1 MRKIFSLIGI
11 YLLISCALYAQEP
24 ILKSGYINPVD
35 IPVRLSGTFCEL
47 RLNHF
52 HAGIDIKTQS
62 VEGKLIRSVLEGYV
76 SRILVST
83 SGYGKALYIAHPN
96 GRTTVY
102 AHLQRFE
109 PKIEEYVRKAQ
120 YQKESFEIELFP
132 EKDLFVVK
140 QGDVIAYSG
149 NTGGS
154 QGPHLHFEIR
164 ETTTQVPIDPLSN
177 GFKVKDFIRPTL
189 TLLKMYPQGPGSH
202 IVGNQK
208 PKEFFLAGWGPVYRL
223 CDYDTVS
230 IGGKASF
237 GLMAY
242 DLLNDETNKNGY
254 YSSELFIDSN
264 LVMSYDFSRMPFDET
279 RFIHSLCDFA
289 EYQHTGRWI
298 PQTRIQPGNKLGVYK
313 ARLNEGIYSF
323 EPGRIYKLRY
333 VIKDYYQNESILTFY
348 VKGQRLQAPKSPQPD
363 NCQKVLAWKSE
374 SSYETSD
381 FKFIAPAGA
390 FYDTVH
396 FYYSTKKSSPAYY
409 APYHHVHRKETPI
422 QAPCTLKLKPT
433 GLKPELYDKALV
445 VRINDR
451 GSPVSVGGTFE
462 NGWVTATIRVF
473 GTYSVLIDTIKPSI
487 KPINISASKNLA
499 KQKTIKIQI
508 RDNLAGIKSYRATI
522 NNKWILMEYD
532 AKESLLTYTID
543 ELLLKPTNNF
553 FLEVTDQKN
562 NQAFFQLNL
571 SYTK

>member
-1 MRKIFSLIGI
+1 MRIFYSFLGAL
-11 YLLISCALYAQEP
+11 LLITGMLRAQEP
-24 ILKSGYINPVD
+24 VLKSGYINPVD

-62 VEGKLIRSVLEGYV
+62 VEGKLIRTVEDGYI

-120 YQKESFEIELFP
+120 YQKESFDIELFP
-132 EKDLFVVK
+132 EKELFVVK

-154 QGPHLHFEIR
+154 EGPHLHFEVR
-164 ETTTQVPIDPLSN
+164 ETATQVPIDPLSN

-189 TLLKMYPQGPGSH
+189 TLLKIYPQGNGSH
-202 IVGNQK
+202 VGGLQS
-208 PKEFFLAGWGPVYRL
+208 PKEFFLAGWGPVYRVR
-223 CDYDTVS
+223 DFDTIS
-230 IGGKASF
+230 IGGNASF

-254 YSSELFIDSN
+254 YSSDFFIDST
-264 LVMSYDFSRMPFDET
+264 LVLSYDFSRMPFDET
-279 RFIHSLCDFA
+279 RYIHSLCDFA
-289 EYQHTGRWI
+289 EYQLTGRWI
-298 PQTRIQPGNKLGVYK
+298 PQTRIQPGNKLNAYK
-313 ARLNEGIYSF
+313 ARVNEGIYSF
-323 EPGRIYKLRY
+323 AEGKTYKIKY
-333 VIKDYYQNESILTFY
+333 VIRDYYQNESILTFY
-348 VKGQRLQAPKSPQPD
+348 VKGQKKQTSNTLKSV
-363 NCQKVLAWKSE
+363 NCNKVLNWKSE
-374 SSYETSD
+374 SSFETPD
-381 FKFIAPAGA
+381 FKFIAPVGA

-396 FYYSTKKSSPAYY
+396 FYYSSKNASPAYL
-409 APYHHVHRKETPI
+409 APYHRVHRKTSPI
-422 QAPCTLKLKPT
+422 QAACTLMIKPKD
-433 GLKPELYDKALV
+433 LKPELYDKAMV

-451 GSPVSVGGTFE
+451 GAPVSVGGTYA
-462 NGWVTATIRVF
+462 NGWVTTTIRVF
-473 GTYSVLIDTIKPSI
+473 GTYSILIDTIRPSI
-487 KPINISASKNLA
+487 KPINISDGKNLA

-522 NNKWILMEYD
+522 NNKWVLMEYD
-532 AKESLLTYTID
+532 AKESLLTYAID
-543 ELLLKPTNNF
+543 ELLLKPNNDF
-553 FLEVTDQKN
+553 CLEVSDQKN
-562 NQAFFQLNL
+562 NKASIKLNL
-571 SYTK
+571 SYIK